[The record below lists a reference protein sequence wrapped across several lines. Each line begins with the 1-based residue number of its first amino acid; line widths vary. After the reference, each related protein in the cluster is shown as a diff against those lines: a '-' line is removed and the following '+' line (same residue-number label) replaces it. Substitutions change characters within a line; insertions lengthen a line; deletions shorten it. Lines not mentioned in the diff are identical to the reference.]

1 MSGAGALG
9 VLRTGLPGAEDGP
22 VIGLALGSG
31 AARGWA
37 HLGVLQE
44 LAREGIH
51 PQIITGCSIGA
62 FVGAAAASGDLGRLV
77 RWAEAL
83 KWQDVVSL
91 LDVSLRGGL
100 IKGQRLIDFFERNFV
115 DRDFSELDYRFACV
129 ATELSSGREIWLHEG
144 SVAAAV
150 RASIALPGLMT
161 PVRHQGRLLIDGG
174 LVNPVPVSLC
184 RAMGADVVIAV
195 DLGSDMVGRAFRR
208 SAVEPAPEEETEA
221 GWTERLLARFG
232 VTADEPEPSEMAKR
246 GRPNDPGWSQR
257 LFASMGLTNDPP
269 AGAGGAPEPES
280 LPSLVSVISAS
291 INIMQVRIARSRLAG
306 EPADVLISP
315 RVSQLGLMDYHRAD
329 EAIAEGVAAVG
340 RARPLLRE
348 LLGMGDQAHGGV
360 QQAAQDE
367 RPQTAG
373 KEGKSGA

>member
-1 MSGAGALG
+1 MSGASVLGA
-9 VLRTGLPGAEDGP
+9 VGLACARPAADGP

-44 LAREGIH
+44 LAREGIT

-62 FVGAAAASGDLGRLV
+62 FVGAAAASGDLDKLV
-77 RWAEAL
+77 RWAETL

-91 LDVSLRGGL
+91 LDVSWRGGL
-100 IKGQRLIDFFERNFV
+100 IKGQKLIDFFERNFV
-115 DRDFSELDYRFACV
+115 DRDFTELDQRFACV
-129 ATELSSGREIWLHEG
+129 ATELSTGREIWLHEG
-144 SVAAAV
+144 SVSAAV

-161 PVRHQGRLLIDGG
+161 PVLHEGRMLVDGG

-208 SAVEPAPEEETEA
+208 SAVAPAPVEETEA

-232 VTADEPEPSEMAKR
+232 FAADNADATPAPVTPGAD
-246 GRPNDPGWSQR
+246 N
-257 LFASMGLTNDPP
+257 
-269 AGAGGAPEPES
+269 
-280 LPSLVSVISAS
+280 LPSLVSVISSS

-306 EPADVLISP
+306 EPADLLIAP

-329 EAIAEGVAAVG
+329 EAIAEGAAAVA

-348 LLGMGDQAHGGV
+348 LLG
-360 QQAAQDE
+360 AANE
-367 RPQTAG
+367 
-373 KEGKSGA
+373 

>member
-1 MSGAGALG
+1 MVSGAGA
-9 VLRTGLPGAEDGP
+9 VGLACAEPSTAGP

-44 LAREGIH
+44 LAREGVV

-62 FVGAAAASGDLGRLV
+62 FVGAAAASGDLAKLV
-77 RWAEAL
+77 RWAETL

-100 IKGQRLIDFFERNFV
+100 IKGQKLIDFFERNFV
-115 DRDFSELDYRFACV
+115 DRDFTELDQRFACV
-129 ATELSSGREIWLHEG
+129 ATELSTGREIWLHEG
-144 SVAAAV
+144 SVSAAV

-161 PVRHQGRLLIDGG
+161 PVLHQGRMLVDGG

-195 DLGSDMVGRAFRR
+195 DLGSDMVGCVIRCL
-208 SAVEPAPEEETEA
+208 AVVPAPVEETEA

-232 VTADEPEPSEMAKR
+232 
-246 GRPNDPGWSQR
+246 
-257 LFASMGLTNDPP
+257 FASDEEP
-269 AGAGGAPEPES
+269 GAPARPLAADDN
-280 LPSLVSVISAS
+280 LPSLVSVISSS

-306 EPADVLISP
+306 EPADLLVSP

-329 EAIAEGVAAVG
+329 EAIAEGVAAVA
-340 RARPLLRE
+340 RVRPLLRE
-348 LLGMGDQAHGGV
+348 LLGGTN
-360 QQAAQDE
+360 E
-367 RPQTAG
+367 
-373 KEGKSGA
+373 

>member
-1 MSGAGALG
+1 MVSGAGA
-9 VLRTGLPGAEDGP
+9 VGLACAEPSAAGP

-44 LAREGIH
+44 LAREGVV

-62 FVGAAAASGDLGRLV
+62 FVGAAAASGDLDKLV
-77 RWAEAL
+77 RWAETL

-100 IKGQRLIDFFERNFV
+100 IKGQKLIDFFERNFV
-115 DRDFSELDYRFACV
+115 DRDFTELDQRFACV
-129 ATELSSGREIWLHEG
+129 ATELSTGREIWLHEG
-144 SVAAAV
+144 SVSAAV

-161 PVRHQGRLLIDGG
+161 PVLHQGRMLVDGG

-208 SAVEPAPEEETEA
+208 SALEPAPVEETEA

-232 VTADEPEPSEMAKR
+232 
-246 GRPNDPGWSQR
+246 
-257 LFASMGLTNDPP
+257 FASDEL
-269 AGAGGAPEPES
+269 AGARPLAAADN
-280 LPSLVSVISAS
+280 LPSLVSVISSS

-306 EPADVLISP
+306 EPADLLVSP

-329 EAIAEGVAAVG
+329 EAIAEGVAAVA
-340 RARPLLRE
+340 RVRPLLRE
-348 LLGMGDQAHGGV
+348 LLGGSNERGS
-360 QQAAQDE
+360 DE
-367 RPQTAG
+367 R
-373 KEGKSGA
+373 

>member
-1 MSGAGALG
+1 MSGAGVLG
-9 VLRTGLPGAEDGP
+9 AVGLARAKPAGDGP

-44 LAREGIH
+44 LACEGIT
-51 PQIITGCSIGA
+51 PRIITGCSIGA
-62 FVGAAAASGDLGRLV
+62 FVGAAAASGDLAKLV
-77 RWAEAL
+77 RWAETL

-100 IKGQRLIDFFERNFV
+100 IKGQKLIDFFERNFV
-115 DRDFSELDYRFACV
+115 DRDFSELDQRFACV
-129 ATELSSGREIWLHEG
+129 ATELSTGREIWLHEG

-150 RASIALPGLMT
+150 RATIALPGLMT
-161 PVRHQGRLLIDGG
+161 PVLHEGRMLVDGG

-195 DLGSDMVGRAFRR
+195 DLGSDIVGRAFRR
-208 SAVEPAPEEETEA
+208 SAVEPAPVEETEA

-232 VTADEPEPSEMAKR
+232 FAAEDVGMA
-246 GRPNDPGWSQR
+246 
-257 LFASMGLTNDPP
+257 P
-269 AGAGGAPEPES
+269 ARVPDGAEV
-280 LPSLVSVISAS
+280 LPSLVSVISSS

-306 EPADVLISP
+306 EPADLLIAP

-329 EAIAEGVAAVG
+329 EAIAEGVAAVA
-340 RARPLLRE
+340 RVRPLLRE
-348 LLGMGDQAHGGV
+348 LLG
-360 QQAAQDE
+360 
-367 RPQTAG
+367 TAS
-373 KEGKSGA
+373 E